1 MAASAGDMR
10 HSVSVKSIG
19 RTSDGGG
26 GYYDSSTSTET
37 VFCSVRQMSHKEAY
51 QHGKVDGQGMW
62 EFICR
67 KPSSDIIFQK
77 SILEYDSKTF
87 NVRSIINT
95 GERDKYLI
103 IQAEEGVAK

>member
-10 HSVSVKSIG
+10 HSVSVKNIG

-37 VFCSVRQMSHKEAY
+37 VFCAIRQMSHKESF
-51 QHGKVDGQGMW
+51 QHGKLDGQGMW

-67 KPSSDIIFQK
+67 KPSSSVIFQK

-103 IQAEEGVAK
+103 IQAEEGVAT

>member
-10 HSVSVKSIG
+10 HAVSVKNIG

-37 VFCSVRQMSHKEAY
+37 LYCRVRQLSAKEAY
-51 QHGKVDGQGMW
+51 QHGKLDGQGSW
-62 EFICR
+62 EFVTR
-67 KPSSDIIFQK
+67 KPSSDVVFQK

-103 IQAEEGVAK
+103 ILADEGVAS